1 MTARTQS
8 APDRRRIVGSW
19 ILTVVLAF
27 LSLTT
32 LTQKAEASAGAPP
45 APAVETA
52 RAA

>member
-1 MTARTQS
+1 MIARTHS

-27 LSLTT
+27 LSLTS
-32 LTQKAEASAGAPP
+32 LTQKAEASAVAPP
-45 APAVETA
+45 APAEETA